1 MEGCGAWLV
10 STGCNCVVD
19 GKLLVELV
27 RASILELTTTGIKK
41 KQQIFSHAYKKVA
54 V

>member
-1 MEGCGAWLV
+1 MEGCGTWLFF
-10 STGCNCVVD
+10 TGCNCVVD

-27 RASILELTTTGIKK
+27 RTSILELTTTGIKE
-41 KQQIFSHAYKKVA
+41 QIFSHAYKKVG

>member
-27 RASILELTTTGIKK
+27 RTSILELTTTGIEIKRRANL
-41 KQQIFSHAYKKVA
+41 QSCL
-54 V
+54 

>member
-1 MEGCGAWLV
+1 MEGRGAWLV
-10 STGCNCVVD
+10 SIGCNCVVD

-27 RASILELTTTGIKK
+27 RISVLELTTTGIKE
-41 KQQIFSHAYKKVA
+41 QFFSHAYKKVA

>member
-10 STGCNCVVD
+10 SAGCNCVVD

-27 RASILELTTTGIKK
+27 SASVLELTTIEIEGHEN
-41 KQQIFSHAYKKVA
+41 FNHAYKKVA
-54 V
+54 E